1 MASKIPCVESQI
13 RLIPVTSFGR
23 SRICHFGENA
33 EVLISE
39 KSKFCVLSEFGFWSW
54 IRRNDLHFDWEVV
67 SEPTNPVVH
76 FAN

>member
-67 SEPTNPVVH
+67 SEPTNPVVR